1 VSVVALGIA
10 VVVGMVFVLVS
21 GYFVPVADCSSPFLV
36 TPVGQFCYDPFTVF
50 YFLVVGAVSSPFDL
64 AITLQATSILVLT
77 GLSVAVSFRAGLFN
91 IGTQGQMVFG
101 ALASGIVG
109 PWLVGQVTQGAV
121 GGAVVIVGTVA
132 MAGLVGAVYGAI
144 PGILKAYADANEVIT
159 TIMLNI
165 IASGIAFTVVSEYVN
180 PGGNIQTEPLP
191 SWAML
196 TPILA
201 PAGSRFSLVVLV
213 GALVGAAVLWY
224 LLNYS
229 PFGYDLRVSGLQPEA
244 AAYSGVDA
252 RRVVVAT
259 MTLSGAFGGLAG
271 AAFVLMAQGYW
282 TDGLPAYGFDGIT
295 VSVLAINSPA
305 GVVPA
310 ALLFGVLR
318 AGTIGFQTSPFVSV
332 PPQLA
337 DVLRGIIVLLVA
349 MPEFVRMVGVR
360 AGVGRLG
367 DEPAVGPAGGEP
379 DVETDG
385 GTSVETDGGWSPSQS
400 QSPSQSPDRSPGRA
414 REPDDGPGHGGS
426 SDVDVDADAGTGTD
440 AVDDTDTDADPGADR
455 EVRHG

>member
-1 VSVVALGIA
+1 VSERDAAGVREAARAAVERLVGASRLERALVSVVALVLAI
-10 VVVGMVFVLVS
+10 VVGIVFVFVS
-21 GYFVPVADCSSPFLV
+21 GFFVPDAECATPFLA
-36 TPVGQFCYDPFTVF
+36 TPVGLFCYNPFTVF
-50 YFLVVGAVSSPFDL
+50 YFLVVSAVSSPFNL

-101 ALASGIVG
+101 ALASGLIG

-132 MAGLVGAVYGAI
+132 AAGIVGGIYGAI
-144 PGILKAYADANEVIT
+144 PGVLKAYADANEVIT

-196 TPILA
+196 APIVA
-201 PAGSRFSLVVLV
+201 PPGSRFSVLV
-213 GALVGAAVLWY
+213 LAGALVGAAGLWY

-229 PFGYDLRVSGLQPEA
+229 SFGYDLRVSGLQPEA

-252 RRVVVAT
+252 RRVIVAT
-259 MTLSGAFGGLAG
+259 MTISGIFGGLAG

-310 ALLFGVLR
+310 ALLFGVLKS
-318 AGTIGFQTSPFVSV
+318 GTIGFQTSPYVSV

-360 AGVGRLG
+360 AGIGSLG
-367 DEPAVGPAGGEP
+367 EEGVTTPPGG
-379 DVETDG
+379 D
-385 GTSVETDGGWSPSQS
+385 
-400 QSPSQSPDRSPGRA
+400 
-414 REPDDGPGHGGS
+414 
-426 SDVDVDADAGTGTD
+426 DADAD
-440 AVDDTDTDADPGADR
+440 V
-455 EVRHG
+455 EVSPND